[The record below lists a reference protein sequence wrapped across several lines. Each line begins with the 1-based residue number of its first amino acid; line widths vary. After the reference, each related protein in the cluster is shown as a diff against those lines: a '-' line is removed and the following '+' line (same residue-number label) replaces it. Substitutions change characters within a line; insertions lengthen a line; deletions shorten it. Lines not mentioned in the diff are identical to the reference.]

1 MTRTKKK
8 GLAIKLAATAAL
20 GSLAFTGVADAQ
32 LKAIKTATNISPSE
46 RKQGDEAHPQLMA
59 EFGGAYNGPQ
69 AAYAVRVGQNIALQS
84 GLSNAR
90 SDFTVTLLNSPVN
103 NAFAI
108 PGGYVYV
115 TRQLMALMNDE
126 AELAG
131 VLGHEV
137 GHVAAQ
143 HSKKR
148 QSAATR
154 NQILGVLGAVLGG
167 AIGDSGGVLGGLG
180 GLLQN
185 NAMQVAQFATLGFSR
200 SQELQAD
207 QLGVQYL
214 RSAGYD
220 PLALSTMLASLA
232 NQTNLDARL
241 SGGDARS
248 LPAWA
253 STHPDP
259 ASRVRNA
266 QTLASR
272 VGGTGGTRN
281 ADAFLTAVDNVLYGD
296 DPAQGVVE
304 GNEFLH
310 PDLRLRFAV
319 PGGYGMQNGTTAVSV
334 SGNGGQA
341 QFTTGPYSGDMNA
354 YMAAAFKSVAGNT
367 AISPSAVQR
376 TTVNGIPAYYS
387 TARVASQS
395 GQVDV
400 TVFAYE
406 FSRSSAFHFVTLTK
420 AGGDGGVQFDVQ
432 QRPAPERGR
441 SGGDQAAADR
451 CRDGGPRRHDGQPG
465 AAHGVQQLSG
475 RTVSGAQPP
484 DRVEPVDAGAK
495 GENRRLRKSLIG
507 NAQKRGGVSTAP
519 LCLVDRAITAW
530 SGWCSPC

>member
-1 MTRTKKK
+1 MSWKT
-8 GLAIKLAATAAL
+8 GQKLAAVLAMGGLAA
-20 GSLAFTGVADAQ
+20 TGAADAQ
-32 LKAIKTATNISPSE
+32 LKAIKTATSISPAD
-46 RKQGDEAHPQLMA
+46 RKQGTDAHPQLMA

-69 AAYAVRVGQNIALQS
+69 AAYVNRVGQNIAVQS
-84 GLSNAR
+84 GLSR
-90 SDFTVTLLNSPVN
+90 SPSDFTVTLLNSPVN

-167 AIGDSGGVLGGLG
+167 AIGDNGGLLGGLG

-185 NAMQVAQFATLGFSR
+185 NSLKVAQLATLGFSR

-214 RSAGYD
+214 RSGGYD
-220 PLALSTMLASLA
+220 TMALSTMLTSLA
-232 NQTNLDARL
+232 NQTTLEARL

-248 LPAWA
+248 LPEWA

-266 QTLASR
+266 QTLASKA
-272 VGGTGGTRN
+272 GGRGGNRN
-281 ADAFLTAVDNVLYGD
+281 ADAFLASVDNVLYGD

-304 GNEFLH
+304 GRDFLH
-310 PDLRLRFAV
+310 PDLKLRFTV
-319 PGGYGMQNGTTAVSV
+319 PNGYGMQNGADAVSV

-341 QFTTGPYSGDMNA
+341 QFTTGAYSGDMNA
-354 YMAAAFKSVAGNT
+354 YIAAAFKAVAGNA
-367 AISPSAVQR
+367 AISPGAVQR
-376 TTVNGIPAYYS
+376 TTVNGIPASYS
-387 TARVASQS
+387 TARVNSQS

-406 FSRSSAFHFVTLTK
+406 FSRSSAFHFVTLTQ
-420 AGGDGGVQFDVQ
+420 AGGGSVFNSMFNSV
-432 QRPAPERGR
+432 RRLSTAE
-441 SGGDQAAADR
+441 AAAIK
-451 CRDGGPRRHDGQPG
+451 PRRIDVVTVGRGDTVATLARRMAYSNYQAERFQVLNRLTTSSRLVPGQK
-465 AAHGVQQLSG
+465 V
-475 RTVSGAQPP
+475 
-484 DRVEPVDAGAK
+484 K
-495 GENRRLRKSLIG
+495 
-507 NAQKRGGVSTAP
+507 
-519 LCLVDRAITAW
+519 LVVYASR
-530 SGWCSPC
+530 

>member
-1 MTRTKKK
+1 MSWKTGK
-8 GLAIKLAATAAL
+8 KLAAVLAMGGLAA
-20 GSLAFTGVADAQ
+20 TGAADAQ
-32 LKAIKTATNISPSE
+32 LKAIKTATSISPAE
-46 RKQGDEAHPQLMA
+46 RKQGTDAHPQLMA
-59 EFGGAYNGPQ
+59 EFGGAYSGPQ
-69 AAYAVRVGQNIALQS
+69 ATYVNRIGQNIAVQS
-84 GLSNAR
+84 GLSR
-90 SDFTVTLLNSPVN
+90 SPSDFTVTLLNSPVN

-167 AIGDSGGVLGGLG
+167 AIGDNGGLLGGLG

-185 NAMQVAQFATLGFSR
+185 NSLKVAQLATLGFSR

-214 RSAGYD
+214 SSAGYD
-220 PLALSTMLASLA
+220 PLALSTMLTSLA
-232 NQTNLDARL
+232 NQTTLEARL

-248 LPAWA
+248 LPEWA

-266 QTLASR
+266 QTLASKA
-272 VGGTGGTRN
+272 GGRGGNRN
-281 ADAFLTAVDNVLYGD
+281 ADAFLASVDNVLYGD

-304 GNEFLH
+304 GRDFLH
-310 PDLRLRFAV
+310 PDLKLRFTV
-319 PGGYGMQNGTTAVSV
+319 PNGYGMQNGADAVSV

-341 QFTTGPYSGDMNA
+341 QFTTGPYNGDMNA
-354 YMAAAFKSVAGNT
+354 YIAAAFKAVAGNAT
-367 AISPSAVQR
+367 ISPGAVQR
-376 TTVNGIPAYYS
+376 TTVNGIPASWS
-387 TARVASQS
+387 TARVNSQS

-406 FSRSSAFHFVTLTK
+406 FSRGSAFHFVTLTK
-420 AGGDGGVQFDVQ
+420 AGGGGVFNSMLSSV
-432 QRPAPERGR
+432 RRLSTAE
-441 SGGDQAAADR
+441 AAAIK
-451 CRDGGPRRHDGQPG
+451 PRRIDVVTVGRGDTMASLARRMAYGNYQAERFQVLNRLTASNRLTPGQ
-465 AAHGVQQLSG
+465 
-475 RTVSGAQPP
+475 
-484 DRVEPVDAGAK
+484 RVKIVVYAS
-495 GENRRLRKSLIG
+495 R
-507 NAQKRGGVSTAP
+507 
-519 LCLVDRAITAW
+519 
-530 SGWCSPC
+530 

>member
-1 MTRTKKK
+1 MSWKTGKT
-8 GLAIKLAATAAL
+8 LAAV
-20 GSLAFTGVADAQ
+20 LAMGGIAVTGAADAQ
-32 LKAIKTATNISPSE
+32 LNAIKTATSISPAE
-46 RKQGDEAHPQLMA
+46 RKQGTDAHPQLMA
-59 EFGGAYNGPQ
+59 EFGGAYSGPQ
-69 AAYAVRVGQNIALQS
+69 ATYVNRIGQNIAVQS
-84 GLSNAR
+84 GLSR
-90 SDFTVTLLNSPVN
+90 SPSDFTVTLLNSPVN

-167 AIGDSGGVLGGLG
+167 AIGDNGGLLGGLG

-185 NAMQVAQFATLGFSR
+185 NSMQVAQMATLGFSR
-200 SQELQAD
+200 AQELQAD

-220 PLALSTMLASLA
+220 PLALSTMLTSLA
-232 NQTNLDARL
+232 NQTTLDARL
-241 SGGDARS
+241 AGGDARS
-248 LPAWA
+248 LPEWA

-266 QTLASR
+266 QSLASR
-272 VGGTGGTRN
+272 AGGSGGTRN
-281 ADAFLTAVDNVLYGD
+281 ADAFLASVDGVLYGD

-304 GNEFLH
+304 GQEFLH
-310 PDLRLRFAV
+310 PDLRLKFAV
-319 PGGYGMQNGTTAVSV
+319 PNGYGMQNGADAVSI

-341 QFTTGPYSGDMNA
+341 QFTTGAYNGDMNA
-354 YMAAAFKSVAGNT
+354 YVAAAFKAVAGNT
-367 AISPSAVQR
+367 AISPGAIQR
-376 TTVNGIPAYYS
+376 TTVGGIPASYS
-387 TARVASQS
+387 TARVNSQS

-400 TVFAYE
+400 TIFAYE

-420 AGGDGGVQFDVQ
+420 AGGGSVFTPMFNSV
-432 QRPAPERGR
+432 RRLSAAE
-441 SGGDQAAADR
+441 AAAIK
-451 CRDGGPRRHDGQPG
+451 PRRIDVVTIGRGDTMTSLARRMAYSNYQAERFQVLNRLTASSRLTPGQKVKIVVY
-465 AAHGVQQLSG
+465 AS
-475 RTVSGAQPP
+475 R
-484 DRVEPVDAGAK
+484 
-495 GENRRLRKSLIG
+495 
-507 NAQKRGGVSTAP
+507 
-519 LCLVDRAITAW
+519 
-530 SGWCSPC
+530 

>member
-1 MTRTKKK
+1 MSWKTGKT
-8 GLAIKLAATAAL
+8 LAAAL
-20 GSLAFTGVADAQ
+20 AMGGIAVTGAADAQ
-32 LKAIKTATNISPSE
+32 LNAIKTATSISPAE
-46 RKQGDEAHPQLMA
+46 RKQGTDAHPQLMA
-59 EFGGAYNGPQ
+59 EFGGAYSGPQ
-69 AAYAVRVGQNIALQS
+69 ATYVNRIGQNIAVQS
-84 GLSNAR
+84 GLSR
-90 SDFTVTLLNSPVN
+90 SPSDFTVTLLNSPVN

-167 AIGDSGGVLGGLG
+167 AIGDNGGLLGGLG

-185 NAMQVAQFATLGFSR
+185 NSMQVAQMATLGFSR
-200 SQELQAD
+200 AQELEAD

-232 NQTNLDARL
+232 NQTSLDARL

-272 VGGTGGTRN
+272 VGGSGGTRN
-281 ADAFLTAVDNVLYGD
+281 AEAFLASVDNILYGD

-310 PDLRLRFAV
+310 PDLRLKFTV
-319 PGGYGMQNGTTAVSV
+319 PNGYGMQNGVDAVSI

-341 QFTTGPYSGDMNA
+341 QFTTGPYNGDMNA
-354 YMAAAFKSVAGNT
+354 YITAAFKAVAGNAT
-367 AISPSAVQR
+367 ISPGAIQR
-376 TTVNGIPAYYS
+376 TTVGGIPASYS
-387 TARVASQS
+387 TARVNTQS

-400 TVFAYE
+400 TIFAYE
-406 FSRSSAFHFVTLTK
+406 FSRSSAFHFVTLTQ
-420 AGGDGGVQFDVQ
+420 AGGASAFNSMFNSVRRLSV
-432 QRPAPERGR
+432 AE
-441 SGGDQAAADR
+441 AAAIK
-451 CRDGGPRRHDGQPG
+451 PRRIDVVTVGRGDTMASLARRMAYSNYQAERFQVLNRLSASSRLTPGQKVKIVVY
-465 AAHGVQQLSG
+465 AS
-475 RTVSGAQPP
+475 R
-484 DRVEPVDAGAK
+484 
-495 GENRRLRKSLIG
+495 
-507 NAQKRGGVSTAP
+507 
-519 LCLVDRAITAW
+519 
-530 SGWCSPC
+530 

>member
-1 MTRTKKK
+1 MSWKTGKTLAAV
-8 GLAIKLAATAAL
+8 LAIGTIAVTSA
-20 GSLAFTGVADAQ
+20 ADAQ
-32 LKAIKTATNISPSE
+32 LKAIQTATSISPTE
-46 RKQGDEAHPQLMA
+46 RKQGADAHPQLMA

-69 AAYAVRVGQNIALQS
+69 ASYVNRVGQNIAVQS
-84 GLSNAR
+84 GLSR
-90 SDFTVTLLNSPVN
+90 SPSDFTVTLLNSPVN

-108 PGGYVYV
+108 PGGFVYV

-167 AIGDSGGVLGGLG
+167 AIGDNGGLLGGLG

-185 NAMQVAQFATLGFSR
+185 NSMQVAQMATLGFSR
-200 SQELQAD
+200 AQELQAD

-232 NQTNLDARL
+232 NQTSLDARL

-272 VGGTGGTRN
+272 VGGNGGMRN
-281 ADAFLTAVDNVLYGD
+281 ADAFLASVDNILYGD

-310 PDLRLRFAV
+310 PDLRLKFTV
-319 PGGYGMQNGTTAVSV
+319 PNGYGMQNGVDAVSI

-341 QFTTGPYSGDMNA
+341 QFTTGPYNGDMNA
-354 YMAAAFKSVAGNT
+354 YIAAAFKAVAGNA
-367 AISPSAVQR
+367 AISPGAVQR
-376 TTVNGIPAYYS
+376 TTVGGIPASYS
-387 TARVASQS
+387 TARVNTQS

-406 FSRSSAFHFVTLTK
+406 FSRSSAFHFVTLTQ
-420 AGGDGGVQFDVQ
+420 AGGGGVFDSMFNSV
-432 QRPAPERGR
+432 RRLSAAE
-441 SGGDQAAADR
+441 AAAIK
-451 CRDGGPRRHDGQPG
+451 PRRIDVVTIGRGDTMTSLARRMAYSNYQAERFQVLNRLTASSRLTPGQKVKIVVY
-465 AAHGVQQLSG
+465 AS
-475 RTVSGAQPP
+475 R
-484 DRVEPVDAGAK
+484 
-495 GENRRLRKSLIG
+495 
-507 NAQKRGGVSTAP
+507 
-519 LCLVDRAITAW
+519 
-530 SGWCSPC
+530 

>member
-1 MTRTKKK
+1 MSWKTGKQ
-8 GLAIKLAATAAL
+8 LAAVFAMGGLAATGA
-20 GSLAFTGVADAQ
+20 ADAQ
-32 LKAIKTATNISPSE
+32 LKAIKTATSISPAE
-46 RKQGDEAHPQLMA
+46 RKQGTDAHPQLMA

-69 AAYAVRVGQNIALQS
+69 AAYVNRVGQNIAVQS
-84 GLSNAR
+84 GLSR
-90 SDFTVTLLNSPVN
+90 SPSDFTVTLLNSPVN

-167 AIGDSGGVLGGLG
+167 AIGDNGGLLGGLG

-185 NAMQVAQFATLGFSR
+185 NSLRVAQLATLGFSR

-220 PLALSTMLASLA
+220 TMALSTMLTSLA
-232 NQTNLDARL
+232 NQTTLDARL

-248 LPAWA
+248 LPEWA

-272 VGGTGGTRN
+272 AGGSGGTRN
-281 ADAFLTAVDNVLYGD
+281 ADAFLASVDNVLYGD

-304 GNEFLH
+304 GRDFLH
-310 PDLRLRFAV
+310 PDLKLRFTV
-319 PGGYGMQNGTTAVSV
+319 PNGYGMQNGADAVSV

-341 QFTTGPYSGDMNA
+341 QFTTGAYNGDMNA
-354 YMAAAFKSVAGNT
+354 YIAAAFKAVAGN
-367 AISPSAVQR
+367 ASISPGAIQR
-376 TTVNGIPAYYS
+376 TTVNGIPASYS
-387 TARVASQS
+387 TARVNTQS

-406 FSRSSAFHFVTLTK
+406 FSRSSAFHFITLTQ
-420 AGGDGGVQFDVQ
+420 ASGSGVFNSMFNSV
-432 QRPAPERGR
+432 RRLSTAE
-441 SGGDQAAADR
+441 AAAIK
-451 CRDGGPRRHDGQPG
+451 PRRIDVVTVGRGDTMASLARRMAYSNYQAERFQVLNRLTASSRLTPGQ
-465 AAHGVQQLSG
+465 
-475 RTVSGAQPP
+475 
-484 DRVEPVDAGAK
+484 RVKIVVYAS
-495 GENRRLRKSLIG
+495 R
-507 NAQKRGGVSTAP
+507 
-519 LCLVDRAITAW
+519 
-530 SGWCSPC
+530 

>member
-1 MTRTKKK
+1 MMRKTKTR
-8 GLAIKLAATAAL
+8 LATLLVASAAIGSVAL
-20 GSLAFTGVADAQ
+20 SGVAEAQ
-32 LKAIKTATNISPSE
+32 LKAIKTAKTISAAE
-46 RKQGDEAHPQLMA
+46 RKQGDEAHPQLLA

-69 AAYAVRVGQNIALQS
+69 AAYVNRVGQNIAVQS
-84 GLSNAR
+84 RLSNAR

-154 NQILGVLGAVLGG
+154 NTILGVLGAVLGG
-167 AIGDSGGVLGGLG
+167 AIGDNGGLLGGLG

-185 NAMQVAQFATLGFSR
+185 NAMQVAQLATLGFSR
-200 SQELQAD
+200 SQELEAD

-220 PLALSTMLASLA
+220 TLALSTMLTSLA
-232 NQTNLDARL
+232 NQTTLDARL

-266 QTLASR
+266 QQLAAKA
-272 VGGTGGTRN
+272 GGTGGMRN
-281 ADAFLTAVDNVLYGD
+281 ADAFLASVDGVLYGD

-304 GNEFLH
+304 GQEFLH
-310 PDLRLRFAV
+310 PDLRLKFRV
-319 PGGYGMQNGTTAVSV
+319 PNGYGMQNGTTAVSI

-341 QFTTGPYSGDMNA
+341 QFTTAAYNGDMNA
-354 YMAAAFKSVAGNT
+354 YIAAAFKAVAGNAT
-367 AISPSAVQR
+367 LTPSSIQR

-387 TARVASQS
+387 VARANTQS

-420 AGGDGGVQFDVQ
+420 AGGGGVFDSMFNSL
-432 QRPAPERGR
+432 GR
-441 SGGDQAAADR
+441 LSAAEAAAIK
-451 CRDGGPRRHDGQPG
+451 PRRIDVVTVGRGDTVATLARRMAYSNYQTERFQVLNRLTATSRLAAGQKVKIVVY
-465 AAHGVQQLSG
+465 AA
-475 RTVSGAQPP
+475 R
-484 DRVEPVDAGAK
+484 
-495 GENRRLRKSLIG
+495 
-507 NAQKRGGVSTAP
+507 
-519 LCLVDRAITAW
+519 
-530 SGWCSPC
+530 

>member
-1 MTRTKKK
+1 MSWKTGKT
-8 GLAIKLAATAAL
+8 LAAV
-20 GSLAFTGVADAQ
+20 LAMGGIAVTGAADAQ
-32 LKAIKTATNISPSE
+32 LKAIRTATSISPAE
-46 RKQGDEAHPQLMA
+46 RKQGTDAHPQLMA
-59 EFGGAYNGPQ
+59 EFGGAYSGPQ
-69 AAYAVRVGQNIALQS
+69 AAYVNRIGQNIAVQS
-84 GLSNAR
+84 GLSR
-90 SDFTVTLLNSPVN
+90 SPSDFTVTLLNSPVN

-167 AIGDSGGVLGGLG
+167 AIGDNGGLLGGLG

-185 NAMQVAQFATLGFSR
+185 NSMQVAQMATLGFSR
-200 SQELQAD
+200 AQELQAD

-220 PLALSTMLASLA
+220 PLALSTMLTSLA
-232 NQTNLDARL
+232 NQTTLDARL

-248 LPAWA
+248 LPEWA

-266 QTLASR
+266 QSLASR
-272 VGGTGGTRN
+272 AGGSGGTRN
-281 ADAFLTAVDNVLYGD
+281 ADAFLASVDGVLYGD

-304 GNEFLH
+304 GQEFLH
-310 PDLRLRFAV
+310 PDLRVKFAV
-319 PGGYGMQNGTTAVSV
+319 PNGYGMQNGADAVSI

-341 QFTTGPYSGDMNA
+341 QFTTGAYNGDMNA
-354 YMAAAFKSVAGNT
+354 YIAAAFKAVAGNA
-367 AISPSAVQR
+367 AISPDAIQR
-376 TTVNGIPAYYS
+376 TTVGGIPASYS
-387 TARVASQS
+387 TARVNSQS

-400 TVFAYE
+400 TIFAYE

-420 AGGDGGVQFDVQ
+420 AGGGSVFTPMFNSV
-432 QRPAPERGR
+432 RRLSAAE
-441 SGGDQAAADR
+441 AAAIK
-451 CRDGGPRRHDGQPG
+451 PRRIDVVTVGRGDTMTSLSRRMAYANYQTERFQVLNRLTASSRLTPGQKVKIVVY
-465 AAHGVQQLSG
+465 AS
-475 RTVSGAQPP
+475 R
-484 DRVEPVDAGAK
+484 
-495 GENRRLRKSLIG
+495 
-507 NAQKRGGVSTAP
+507 
-519 LCLVDRAITAW
+519 
-530 SGWCSPC
+530 

>member
-1 MTRTKKK
+1 MIRKTKN
-8 GLAIKLAATAAL
+8 GLAIKLAASAAL

-32 LKAIKTATNISPSE
+32 LKAIKTATSISPAE
-46 RKQGDEAHPQLMA
+46 RKQGTDAHPQLMA
-59 EFGGAYNGPQ
+59 EFGGSYNGPQ
-69 AAYAVRVGQNIALQS
+69 AAYVNRVGQNIAVQS
-84 GLSNAR
+84 GLSR
-90 SDFTVTLLNSPVN
+90 SPSDFTVTLLNSPVN

-148 QSAATR
+148 QSTATR

-167 AIGDSGGVLGGLG
+167 AIGDNGGLLGGLG

-185 NAMQVAQFATLGFSR
+185 NSLRVAQLATLGFSR

-220 PLALSTMLASLA
+220 PLALSTMLTSLA
-232 NQTNLDARL
+232 NQTTLDARL

-248 LPAWA
+248 LPEWA

-272 VGGTGGTRN
+272 AGGSGGTRN
-281 ADAFLTAVDNVLYGD
+281 ADAFLASVDNVLYGD

-304 GNEFLH
+304 GRDFLH
-310 PDLRLRFAV
+310 PDLKLRFTV
-319 PGGYGMQNGTTAVSV
+319 PNGYGMQNGADAVSV

-354 YMAAAFKSVAGNT
+354 YIASAFKAVAGN
-367 AISPSAVQR
+367 ASISPSAIQR
-376 TTVNGIPAYYS
+376 TTVNGIPAFRS
-387 TARVASQS
+387 TVRANTQS

-406 FSRSSAFHFVTLTK
+406 FSRSSAFHFVTLTQ
-420 AGGDGGVQFDVQ
+420 AGGGSVFNSMFNSV
-432 QRPAPERGR
+432 RRLSTAE
-441 SGGDQAAADR
+441 AAAIK
-451 CRDGGPRRHDGQPG
+451 PRRIDVVTVGRGDTVASLARRMAYSNYQTERFQVLNRLTASSRLTPGQ
-465 AAHGVQQLSG
+465 
-475 RTVSGAQPP
+475 
-484 DRVEPVDAGAK
+484 RVKIVVYAS
-495 GENRRLRKSLIG
+495 R
-507 NAQKRGGVSTAP
+507 
-519 LCLVDRAITAW
+519 
-530 SGWCSPC
+530 

>member
-1 MTRTKKK
+1 MARLTIN
-8 GLAIKLAATAAL
+8 LALAVVLAGCATAGGGA
-20 GSLAFTGVADAQ
+20 GSPANAQ
-32 LKAIKTATNISPSE
+32 LKAIKTATNISAAE
-46 RKQGDEAHPQLMA
+46 RKQGQDAHPQLMQ
-59 EFGGAYNGPQ
+59 EFGGAYSGSQ
-69 AAYAVRVGQNIALQS
+69 ATYVNRIGQNIAVQS
-84 GLSNAR
+84 GLSR
-90 SDFTVTLLNSPVN
+90 SPSDFTVTLLNSPVN

-148 QSAATR
+148 QSTAQR
-154 NQILGVLGAVLGG
+154 NAILGVLGAVLGG

-185 NAMQVAQFATLGFSR
+185 NSMQVAQYFTLGFSR

-232 NQTNLDARL
+232 NQTSLDARL
-241 SGGDARS
+241 AGGDARS

-272 VGGTGGTRN
+272 VGGSGGTRN
-281 ADAFLTAVDNVLYGD
+281 SAAFLAAVDGILYGD
-296 DPAQGVVE
+296 DPVQGVVE

-310 PDLRLRFAV
+310 PDFRLRFAV
-319 PGGYGMQNGTTAVSV
+319 PNGYGMQNGATAVTV

-341 QFTTGPYSGDMNA
+341 QFSTAAYNGDMNA
-354 YMAAAFKSVAGNT
+354 YIAAVFRSVAGNANIT
-367 AISPSAVQR
+367 PSAAQR
-376 TTVNGIPAYYS
+376 TTVNGIPATYA
-387 TARVASQS
+387 TARANTQS

-406 FSRSSAFHFVTLTK
+406 FSRNQAFHFVALTK
-420 AGGDGGVQFDVQ
+420 AGGAGVFNSMYNSVQ
-432 QRPAPERGR
+432 RLSATEV
-441 SGGDQAAADR
+441 AAIR
-451 CRDGGPRRHDGQPG
+451 PRRIDVVTVARGDTVASLSRRMAYSNYQAERFQVLNRLAANSTLTPGQK
-465 AAHGVQQLSG
+465 V
-475 RTVSGAQPP
+475 
-484 DRVEPVDAGAK
+484 K
-495 GENRRLRKSLIG
+495 
-507 NAQKRGGVSTAP
+507 
-519 LCLVDRAITAW
+519 LVVYA
-530 SGWCSPC
+530 SK

>member
-1 MTRTKKK
+1 MNWKSGK
-8 GLAIKLAATAAL
+8 ALAAAL
-20 GSLAFTGVADAQ
+20 LVGGIAVAGAADAQ
-32 LKAIKTATNISPSE
+32 LRAIKTQTNISSAE
-46 RKQGDEAHPQLMA
+46 RKQGSDAHPQLVQ
-59 EFGGAYNGPQ
+59 EFGGAYAGSQ
-69 AAYAVRVGQNIALQS
+69 AAYVNRIGQNIALQS
-84 GLSNAR
+84 GLSR
-90 SDFTVTLLNSPVN
+90 SPSDFTVTLLNSPVN

-126 AELAG
+126 GELAG

-167 AIGDSGGVLGGLG
+167 VIGDNGGLLGGLG

-185 NAMQVAQFATLGFSR
+185 NSQRIAQMATLGFSR
-200 SQELQAD
+200 SQELEAD

-220 PLALSTMLASLA
+220 PVALSTMLASLA
-232 NQTNLDARL
+232 AQTSLDARL
-241 SGGDARS
+241 AGGDARS
-248 LPAWA
+248 LPEWA

-272 VGGTGGTRN
+272 VGGNGGMRN
-281 ADAFLTAVDNVLYGD
+281 ADAFFAAVDNVLYGD
-296 DPAQGVVE
+296 DPAQGVVD

-310 PDLRLRFAV
+310 PDMRLKFAV
-319 PGGYGMQNGTTAVSV
+319 PSGYGMQNGADAVSI

-341 QFTTGPYSGDMNA
+341 QFTTGTYNGDMNA
-354 YMAAAFKSVAGNT
+354 YIAAAFQSVAGNAT
-367 AISPSAVQR
+367 VNPGTIQR
-376 TTVNGIPAYYS
+376 TTVGGIPASYS
-387 TARVASQS
+387 TARVNSQS

-406 FSRSSAFHFVTLTK
+406 FSRTSAYHFVALTK
-420 AGGDGGVQFDVQ
+420 AGGGGVFNSMFNSV
-432 QRPAPERGR
+432 RRL
-441 SGGDQAAADR
+441 SAAEATAIK
-451 CRDGGPRRHDGQPG
+451 PRRIHVVTVARGDTVATLAQRMAYADYQSERFQVLNRLTATSALTPGQKVKVVVYG
-465 AAHGVQQLSG
+465 S
-475 RTVSGAQPP
+475 R
-484 DRVEPVDAGAK
+484 
-495 GENRRLRKSLIG
+495 
-507 NAQKRGGVSTAP
+507 
-519 LCLVDRAITAW
+519 
-530 SGWCSPC
+530 

>member
-1 MTRTKKK
+1 MAVKVKGAIMGRWTTVTAVAVILAGCAAAGGGGMNDTAEARTKP
-8 GLAIKLAATAAL
+8 IQTAT
-20 GSLAFTGVADAQ
+20 SISVAD
-32 LKAIKTATNISPSE
+32 
-46 RKQGDEAHPQLMA
+46 RKQGDEAHPQLLQ

-69 AAYAVRVGQNIALQS
+69 ASYVNRVGQNIAVQS
-84 GLSNAR
+84 GLSR
-90 SDFTVTLLNSPVN
+90 SPSDFTVTLLNSPVN

-154 NQILGVLGAVLGG
+154 NSILGVLGAVLGS
-167 AIGDSGGVLGGLG
+167 AIGDNGGLLGGLG

-185 NAMQVAQFATLGFSR
+185 NAMRVAQLATLGFSR
-200 SQELQAD
+200 SQELEAD

-220 PLALSTMLASLA
+220 PMALSTMLASLA
-232 NQTNLDARL
+232 NQTSLEARL
-241 SGGDARS
+241 SGGNARS
-248 LPAWA
+248 LPEWA

-266 QTLASR
+266 EALASR
-272 VGGTGGTRN
+272 AGGAGGGNRN
-281 ADAFLTAVDNVLYGD
+281 AAAFLASLDGVLYGD

-304 GNEFLH
+304 GRDFLH
-310 PDLRLRFAV
+310 PDLRLRFTV
-319 PGGYGMQNGTTAVSV
+319 PSGYGMQNGTDAVSI

-341 QFTTGPYSGDMNA
+341 QFSTAPYSGDMNA
-354 YMAAAFKSVAGNT
+354 YIASVLRAVAGNT
-367 AISPSAVQR
+367 SISPGTIQR

-387 TARVASQS
+387 TARVNSQS

-406 FSRSSAFHFVTLTK
+406 FSRSQAFHFVTLTQ
-420 AGGDGGVQFDVQ
+420 A
-432 QRPAPERGR
+432 GR
-441 SGGDQAAADR
+441 SSVFNSMFSSVRRLSTAEAAAIR
-451 CRDGGPRRHDGQPG
+451 PRRVDVVTVSRGDTVASLARRMAYSDYQTERFQVLNRLTASSRLTPGQK
-465 AAHGVQQLSG
+465 VKIVVYSG
-475 RTVSGAQPP
+475 R
-484 DRVEPVDAGAK
+484 
-495 GENRRLRKSLIG
+495 
-507 NAQKRGGVSTAP
+507 
-519 LCLVDRAITAW
+519 
-530 SGWCSPC
+530 

>member
-1 MTRTKKK
+1 MSWKTGRT
-8 GLAIKLAATAAL
+8 LAAAL
-20 GSLAFTGVADAQ
+20 VMGGVALTGAADAQ
-32 LKAIKTATNISPSE
+32 LRAIQTQTNISPAE
-46 RKQGDEAHPQLMA
+46 RKQGDEAHPQLLQ
-59 EFGGAYNGPQ
+59 EFGGAYSGPQ
-69 AAYAVRVGQNIALQS
+69 AAYVNRVGQNIAVQS
-84 GLSNAR
+84 GLSR
-90 SDFTVTLLNSPVN
+90 SPSDFTVTLLNSPVN

-108 PGGYVYV
+108 PGGYIYV

-154 NQILGVLGAVLGG
+154 NTILGVLGAVLGG
-167 AIGDSGGVLGGLG
+167 AIGDNGGLLGGLG

-185 NAMQVAQFATLGFSR
+185 NAMKVAQLATLGFSR

-214 RSAGYD
+214 HSAGYD

-248 LPAWA
+248 LPEWA

-272 VGGTGGTRN
+272 VGGRGGNRN
-281 ADAFLTAVDNVLYGD
+281 ADAFLASVDGVLYGD

-304 GNEFLH
+304 GRDFLH
-310 PDLRLRFAV
+310 PDLRLRFTV
-319 PGGYGMQNGTTAVSV
+319 PNGYGMQNGTDAVSI

-341 QFTTGPYSGDMNA
+341 QFSTGPYNGDMNA
-354 YMAAAFKSVAGNT
+354 YIAAGFRAVAGDT
-367 AISPSAVQR
+367 SVSPGTIQR
-376 TTVNGIPAYYS
+376 TTVNGIPASWS
-387 TARVASQS
+387 TARVNSQS

-406 FSRSSAFHFVTLTK
+406 FSRSSAFHFVTLTQ
-420 AGGDGGVQFDVQ
+420 AG
-432 QRPAPERGR
+432 RGSVFNSMFSSVR
-441 SGGDQAAADR
+441 RLSTAEAAAIR
-451 CRDGGPRRHDGQPG
+451 PRRVDVVTVGRGDTVASLSRRMAFSKYQTERFQVLNRLTASSRLTPGQKVKIVVY
-465 AAHGVQQLSG
+465 A
-475 RTVSGAQPP
+475 
-484 DRVEPVDAGAK
+484 
-495 GENRRLRKSLIG
+495 NR
-507 NAQKRGGVSTAP
+507 
-519 LCLVDRAITAW
+519 
-530 SGWCSPC
+530 

>member
-1 MTRTKKK
+1 MARLTIN
-8 GLAIKLAATAAL
+8 LALAVVLTGCATAGGGA
-20 GSLAFTGVADAQ
+20 SSPANAQ
-32 LKAIKTATNISPSE
+32 LKAIKTATSISPAE
-46 RKQGDEAHPQLMA
+46 RKQGQDAHPQLME
-59 EFGGAYNGPQ
+59 EFGGAYSGPQ
-69 AAYAVRVGQNIALQS
+69 AAYVNRIGQNIAVQS
-84 GLSNAR
+84 GLSR
-90 SDFTVTLLNSPVN
+90 SPSDFTVTLLNSPVN

-148 QSAATR
+148 QSAAQR
-154 NQILGVLGAVLGG
+154 NAILGVLGAVLGG
-167 AIGDSGGVLGGLG
+167 AIGDSGGLLGGLG

-185 NAMQVAQFATLGFSR
+185 NAMQVAQLATLGFSR

-220 PLALSTMLASLA
+220 PQALSTMLASLA
-232 NQTNLDARL
+232 NQTSLDARMA
-241 SGGDARS
+241 GGDARS

-272 VGGTGGTRN
+272 VGGSGGVRN
-281 ADAFLTAVDNVLYGD
+281 ADAFLASVDGVLYGD

-310 PDLRLRFAV
+310 PDLRLRFQV
-319 PGGYGMQNGTTAVSV
+319 PNGYGMQNGTTAVTV

-341 QFTTGPYSGDMNA
+341 QFTTASYNGDMNA
-354 YMAAAFKSVAGNT
+354 YITAAFRAVAGNT
-367 AISPSAVQR
+367 TITPGTVQR
-376 TTVNGIPAYYS
+376 TTVNGLPAYYS
-387 TARVASQS
+387 TARVNSQS

-400 TVFAYE
+400 TIFAYE
-406 FSRSSAFHFVTLTK
+406 FSRNQAFHFVAVTK
-420 AGGDGGVQFDVQ
+420 AGGAGVFNPMFSSV
-432 QRPAPERGR
+432 RRLNATE
-441 SGGDQAAADR
+441 AAAIR
-451 CRDGGPRRHDGQPG
+451 PRRIDVVTVARGDSAASLARRMAYSNYQAERFQTLNRLPANGSLTPGQKVKIVVY
-465 AAHGVQQLSG
+465 AS
-475 RTVSGAQPP
+475 R
-484 DRVEPVDAGAK
+484 
-495 GENRRLRKSLIG
+495 
-507 NAQKRGGVSTAP
+507 
-519 LCLVDRAITAW
+519 
-530 SGWCSPC
+530 

>member
-1 MTRTKKK
+1 MSWKTGKT
-8 GLAIKLAATAAL
+8 LAAAL
-20 GSLAFTGVADAQ
+20 AMGGIAFTGAADAQ
-32 LKAIKTATNISPSE
+32 LKAIKTQTNISPAE
-46 RKQGDEAHPQLMA
+46 RKQGTEAHPQLLQ
-59 EFGGAYNGPQ
+59 EFGGAYAGPQ
-69 AAYAVRVGQNIALQS
+69 ASYVNRIGQNIAVQS
-84 GLSNAR
+84 GLSR
-90 SDFTVTLLNSPVN
+90 SPSDFTVTLLNSPVN

-167 AIGDSGGVLGGLG
+167 AIGDNGGLLGGLG

-185 NAMQVAQFATLGFSR
+185 NSMRVAQLATLGFSR

-220 PLALSTMLASLA
+220 PLALSTMLTSLA
-232 NQTNLDARL
+232 NQTTLDARL
-241 SGGDARS
+241 AGGDARS
-248 LPAWA
+248 LPEWA

-272 VGGTGGTRN
+272 VGGSGGNRN
-281 ADAFLTAVDNVLYGD
+281 ADAFLASIDGVLYGD

-304 GNEFLH
+304 GRDFLH
-310 PDLRLRFAV
+310 PDLRLRFTV
-319 PGGYGMQNGTTAVSV
+319 PNGYGMQNGSDAVLV

-341 QFTTGPYSGDMNA
+341 QFSTGPYSGDMNA
-354 YMAAAFKSVAGNT
+354 YIAAAFKSVAGN
-367 AISPSAVQR
+367 ASISPGAIQR
-376 TTVNGIPAYYS
+376 TTVNGIPASYS
-387 TARVASQS
+387 TARVNTQS

-406 FSRSSAFHFVTLTK
+406 FSRSSAFHFITLTQ
-420 AGGDGGVQFDVQ
+420 AGGGSVFNSMFNSV
-432 QRPAPERGR
+432 RRLSTAE
-441 SGGDQAAADR
+441 AAAIK
-451 CRDGGPRRHDGQPG
+451 PRRIDVVTVGRGDTVATLARRMAYSNYQVERFQVLNRLTASSRLTPGQKVKIVVY
-465 AAHGVQQLSG
+465 AS
-475 RTVSGAQPP
+475 R
-484 DRVEPVDAGAK
+484 
-495 GENRRLRKSLIG
+495 
-507 NAQKRGGVSTAP
+507 
-519 LCLVDRAITAW
+519 
-530 SGWCSPC
+530 

>member
-1 MTRTKKK
+1 MSWKTGKT
-8 GLAIKLAATAAL
+8 LAAV
-20 GSLAFTGVADAQ
+20 LAMGGVAVTGVADAQ
-32 LKAIKTATNISPSE
+32 LKAIRTVTSISPAE
-46 RKQGDEAHPQLMA
+46 RKQGTDAHPQLMA
-59 EFGGAYNGPQ
+59 EFGGAYSGPQ
-69 AAYAVRVGQNIALQS
+69 AAYVNRIGQNIAVQS
-84 GLSNAR
+84 GLSR
-90 SDFTVTLLNSPVN
+90 SPSDFTVTLLNSPVN

-167 AIGDSGGVLGGLG
+167 AIGDNGGLLGGLG

-185 NAMQVAQFATLGFSR
+185 NSMQVAQMATLGFSR
-200 SQELQAD
+200 GQELEAD

-220 PLALSTMLASLA
+220 PLALSTMLTSLA
-232 NQTNLDARL
+232 NQTTLDARL

-272 VGGTGGTRN
+272 VGGSGGTRN
-281 ADAFLTAVDNVLYGD
+281 ADAFLASVDNILYGD

-310 PDLRLRFAV
+310 PDLRLKFAV
-319 PGGYGMQNGTTAVSV
+319 PNGYGMQNGADAVSI

-341 QFTTGPYSGDMNA
+341 QFTTGAYSGDMNA
-354 YMAAAFKSVAGNT
+354 YIAAAFKAVAGNA
-367 AISPSAVQR
+367 AISPGSIQR
-376 TTVNGIPAYYS
+376 TTVGGIPAFYS
-387 TARVASQS
+387 TARVNSQS

-406 FSRSSAFHFVTLTK
+406 FSRSSAFHFVTLTQ
-420 AGGDGGVQFDVQ
+420 AGGGGVFNSMFNSVRRLSAAEAAAIKPRRVDVVTV
-432 QRPAPERGR
+432 GR
-441 SGGDQAAADR
+441 SDTLASLARRMAYSNYQAERFQVLNRLTASSR
-451 CRDGGPRRHDGQPG
+451 LTPGQKVKIVVY
-465 AAHGVQQLSG
+465 AT
-475 RTVSGAQPP
+475 R
-484 DRVEPVDAGAK
+484 
-495 GENRRLRKSLIG
+495 
-507 NAQKRGGVSTAP
+507 
-519 LCLVDRAITAW
+519 
-530 SGWCSPC
+530 